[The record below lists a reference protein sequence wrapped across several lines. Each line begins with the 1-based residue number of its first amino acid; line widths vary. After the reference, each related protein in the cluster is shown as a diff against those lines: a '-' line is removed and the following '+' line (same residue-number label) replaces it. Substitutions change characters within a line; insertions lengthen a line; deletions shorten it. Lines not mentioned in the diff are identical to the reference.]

1 MEENQSQEATKAT
14 QSPELTITDLANL
27 RSIIDVAVRRGVFAA
42 NEISA
47 VGATYD
53 KINAFVNAVTTT
65 GLRQGNRQN
74 SPNCQETK
82 LVVLRRPRKNLQLP
96 VLREFVHCEP
106 TSVQGRIPSRAQ
118 SWHNVDSRQKI

>member
-1 MEENQSQEATKAT
+1 MEENQSQEATEAT

-53 KINAFVNAVTTT
+53 KINAFVNAVTTSKAEEPASAPAPD
-65 GLRQGNRQN
+65 GNG
-74 SPNCQETK
+74 
-82 LVVLRRPRKNLQLP
+82 
-96 VLREFVHCEP
+96 F
-106 TSVQGRIPSRAQ
+106 
-118 SWHNVDSRQKI
+118 